1 MRNIAVL
8 AGGYTSER
16 HISLKSGQ
24 QIVDSLDRN
33 IYNVYLVDVSEKGF
47 FVNIKGNEILVDMNS
62 FSFLSEKTI
71 VQFDYA
77 YISIHG
83 SPGED
88 GKIQSYLELVNVP
101 YSSCDSL
108 ASVLTFD
115 KVVCKKILSN
125 TNIQLAESFV
135 VKGEAVFSV
144 EDVVETVGLP
154 CFVKPNTAGSSFG
167 ITKVYNKEDI
177 VDAVNN
183 AQKEDSIVIIEEFV
197 EGVEVSCGVYKTA
210 LKSQVLPVTEIDTK
224 NDYFDTEAKYNP
236 ELTDEITP
244 ARISDEETKLVQDT
258 CSELYDRLNCSGLVR
273 IDFIIKNS
281 IPYFLEVNS
290 IPGMSAESII
300 PKQVRTQGLSLTEVF
315 ADIIE
320 DSFN

>member
-1 MRNIAVL
+1 MRNVAVL

-24 QIVDSLDRN
+24 QIIDSLDKN
-33 IYNVYLVDVSEKGF
+33 IYNVFLVDVSEKGF
-47 FVNIKGNEILVDMNS
+47 FVNIDGKEILVDMNS
-62 FSFLSEKTI
+62 FSFDYGKNN
-71 VQFDYA
+71 VKFDYA
-77 YISIHG
+77 YITIHG

-88 GKIQSYLELVNVP
+88 GKVQSYLDLVNVP

-108 ASVLTFD
+108 ASVVTFD

-135 VKGEAVFSV
+135 VKGEEAFSI

-154 CFVKPNTAGSSFG
+154 CFVKPNTAGSSYG
-167 ITKVYNKEDI
+167 VTKVYNKEDI
-177 VDAVNN
+177 VEAVNK

-210 LKSQVLPVTEIDTK
+210 QKSQVLPVTEIDTK

-236 ELTDEITP
+236 EITDEITP

-258 CSELYDRLNCSGLVR
+258 CSELYDRLSCSGIVR

-300 PKQVRTQGLSLTEVF
+300 PKQIRTQCLSLTEVF
-315 ADIIE
+315 TDIIE
-320 DSFN
+320 DSF